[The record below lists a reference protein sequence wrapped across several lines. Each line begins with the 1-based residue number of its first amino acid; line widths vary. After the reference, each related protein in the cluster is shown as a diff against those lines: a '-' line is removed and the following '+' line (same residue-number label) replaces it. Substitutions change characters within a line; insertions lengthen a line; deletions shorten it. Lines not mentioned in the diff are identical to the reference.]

1 MRIHGGLPG
10 PTLNAQRP
18 IPKLEAQQ
26 SAVRNQQ
33 STEPSSLTVSND
45 QRGERAGDPGGW
57 FGHGGEVK
65 IDLAAVGGVPREA
78 PSPSTVVDNPTVQSG
93 RSGIWHAGDKTSVS
107 SGRRAQVDEFK
118 VLIRREGKRASA
130 TYGQGR
136 MRERSSKRQ
145 LDDGSGAHR
154 NGAYHGQRLPGR
166 SSAALKD
173 RPARRDRD

>member
-45 QRGERAGDPGGW
+45 QRGERAGDPGGR
-57 FGHGGEVK
+57 FGRGGEVE

-78 PSPSTVVDNPTVQSG
+78 PSPSRVVDNPTVQR
-93 RSGIWHAGDKTSVS
+93 RSGIWHAGDKASVS
-107 SGRRAQVDEFK
+107 SGRRAKIDEFK
-118 VLIRREGKRASA
+118 VLIRRERKRAGA
-130 TYGQGR
+130 TYGEGR
-136 MRERSSKRQ
+136 MRERRSKRQ
-145 LDDGSGAHR
+145 LDDGSGTHGH
-154 NGAYHGQRLPGR
+154 GACHGQRLSGR
-166 SSAALKD
+166 SGAPLQD
-173 RPARRDRD
+173 RTARRH